1 MRNVYSGLA
10 ARTKILSLLDRQGF
24 NATKIATES
33 SLSYGVVMYHLKL
46 LNCEGTVERRG
57 NRRYVWLSTD
67 LGQKRLN

>member
-24 NATKIATES
+24 SASKIATAS
-33 SLSYGVVMYHLKL
+33 SLSYGVVMYHLRIL
-46 LNCEGTVERRG
+46 DYEGTVERRG

-67 LGQKRLN
+67 LGQKRLS